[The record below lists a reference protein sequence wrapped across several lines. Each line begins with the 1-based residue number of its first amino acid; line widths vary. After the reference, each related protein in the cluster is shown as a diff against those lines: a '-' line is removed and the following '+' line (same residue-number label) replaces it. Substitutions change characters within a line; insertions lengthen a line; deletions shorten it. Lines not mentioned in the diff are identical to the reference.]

1 MPADQSH
8 AEIVAALTSRWP
20 EHRVAPSLGRIRALT
35 ELLGDPQRT
44 YPVIHLTGTN
54 GKGSTAAMIESLLRA
69 DGLRTGRFTSPHVM
83 SVTERITVDG
93 EPISDQRFDDL
104 WREVEPYVALV
115 DQQEIDGV
123 RMTFFEIIT
132 AMAYAAFADA
142 PVDVAVVEVGMG
154 GAWDATNVADADVAV
169 VTPIDL
175 DHTHLLGR
183 TIAEITREKAGI
195 IKPGAHAILAGQ
207 TVEAAEIL
215 LARCA
220 EVGALPQREGVD
232 FGVIDRKLAVSGQL
246 LRLNSADGPVDDIFL
261 PLYGAHQAGNA
272 GQALAA
278 VEAFLG
284 LKALNPDV
292 VREGFAQVH
301 FPGRLELVR
310 RSPAVVLDAAHNPHG
325 ARAAAAAISE
335 AFGFAP
341 LIGVIAVMGDKDAR
355 GILEVFEEIMN
366 QVVITQVASTSRGM
380 PAEVLGELANEVF
393 GGSRVTVVPRLDD
406 AIDRA
411 VGLAEADVVGSPGVL
426 ITGSVVAIGEART
439 LLVREEPAVAAA
451 VSRDVDNAWDDVW
464 ETDYSEDG
472 HETDRDFQ

>member
-1 MPADQSH
+1 MAAELTH
-8 AEIVAALTSRWP
+8 AETVAALTSRWP

-35 ELLGDPQRT
+35 ELLGDPQRV

-83 SVTERITVDG
+83 SVTERITIDG
-93 EPISDQRFDDL
+93 ESITDERFDEV
-104 WREVEPYVALV
+104 WREIEPYVALV
-115 DQQEIDGV
+115 DQREIDGV
-123 RMTFFEIIT
+123 QMTFFEIIT

-142 PVDVAVVEVGMG
+142 PVDVAVVEVGLG
-154 GAWDATNVADADVAV
+154 GAWDATNVADAGVAV

-207 TVEAAEIL
+207 SIEAAEVL

-232 FGVIDRKLAVSGQL
+232 FGVIDRKLAVAGQV
-246 LRLNSADGPVDDIFL
+246 LRLTAADGPIDDIFL
-261 PLYGAHQAGNA
+261 PLYGPHQAANA
-272 GQALAA
+272 AQALAA
-278 VEAFLG
+278 AEAFLG
-284 LKALNPDV
+284 LKALHPDV
-292 VREGFAQVH
+292 VREGFARVH
-301 FPGRLELVR
+301 FPGRLEVIR

-325 ARAAAAAISE
+325 ARAAAAGITE
-335 AFGFAP
+335 AFAFSP
-341 LIGVIAVMGDKDAR
+341 LIGVIAVMADKDAR

-366 QVVITQVASTSRGM
+366 QVVISQVASTSRGM
-380 PAEVLGELANEVF
+380 PATALGALAEEIF
-393 GGSRVTVVPRLDD
+393 GSPRVIVVPRLDD

-411 VGLAEADVVGSPGVL
+411 VELAEVDGIGSPGVL
-426 ITGSVVAIGEART
+426 ITGSVVAVGEART
-439 LLVREEPAVAAA
+439 LLVGNEPVLVPSA
-451 VSRDVDNAWDDVW
+451 SEDLDRGWDVG
-464 ETDYSEDG
+464 YSEDG
-472 HETDRDFQ
+472 HETNRDWQ

>member
-1 MPADQSH
+1 MPAEQTH

-20 EHRVAPSLGRIRALT
+20 EHRVAPTLGRIRALT
-35 ELLGDPQRT
+35 ELLGDPQRA

-83 SVTERITVDG
+83 SVTERIAIDG
-93 EPISDQRFDDL
+93 EPISNERFDEL
-104 WREVEPYVALV
+104 WREIEPYVALV
-115 DQQEIDGV
+115 DERKIDGV
-123 RMTFFEIIT
+123 SMTFFEIMT

-142 PVDVAVVEVGMG
+142 PVNVAVVEVGLG
-154 GAWDATNVADADVAV
+154 GAWDATNVVDAIVAV

-207 TVEAAEIL
+207 SVEAAEIL

-232 FGVIDRKLAVSGQL
+232 FGVIDRKLAVAGQL
-246 LRLNSADGPVDDIFL
+246 IRLSGADGPVDEIFL
-261 PLYGAHQAGNA
+261 PLYGPHQAANA
-272 GQALAA
+272 AQALAA
-278 VEAFLG
+278 AEAFLG
-284 LKALNPDV
+284 LKALHPDV

-301 FPGRLELVR
+301 VPGRLELVR
-310 RSPAVVLDAAHNPHG
+310 RSPPVVLDAAHNPHG
-325 ARAAAAAISE
+325 ALAAAAGVTE
-335 AFGFAP
+335 AFAFTP
-341 LIGVIAVMGDKDAR
+341 LIGVVAVMADKDAR

-366 QVVITQVASTSRGM
+366 HVVITRVASTSRGM
-380 PAEVLGELANEVF
+380 PAEALGEVAAEVF
-393 GGSRVTVVPRLDD
+393 GASRVTVVPRLDD

-411 VGLAEADVVGSPGVL
+411 VALAEEDGVGSSGVL
-426 ITGSVVAIGEART
+426 ITGSVVAVGEART
-439 LLVREEPAVAAA
+439 LLVGNEPVLVPSA
-451 VSRDVDNAWDDVW
+451 SEDLDDIWDA
-464 ETDYSEDG
+464 DYSDNG
-472 HETDRDFQ
+472 HDTGQDWR